1 MTPGQVNLVCPQGST
16 FRKTLSV
23 LVDEDPINFTGYS
36 SRMQV
41 RESFISEDTLLNL
54 LSNGGGLSMGGSA
67 GTIDI
72 FVDNDTTS
80 SLPAGEWV
88 YDLEVE
94 SSGGLVNR
102 IIEGV
107 FYVTPEVT
115 R

>member
-23 LVDEDPINFTGYS
+23 LVDEQPIDFTGYS

-41 RESFISEDTLLNL
+41 REAYFSEDTLLDL
-54 LSNGGGLSMGGSA
+54 LSSNGDLFMGGSA

-72 FVDNDTTS
+72 FVDNNVTS
-80 SLPAGEWV
+80 SLPAGEWI